1 MIRARTK
8 RQLEMALDLFPVGLI
23 PIVPLRRYCALVP
36 NDLCRS
42 MGIHPRSQP
51 GDVIDSQGMRVEN
64 TDKVEPCR
72 CLLDSLVDQS
82 DPRLLVIDL
91 TLS

>member
-1 MIRARTK
+1 
-8 RQLEMALDLFPVGLI
+8 
-23 PIVPLRRYCALVP
+23 
-36 NDLCRS
+36 

-51 GDVIDSQGMRVEN
+51 GDVVDSQGMRVEN

-91 TLS
+91 TLF